1 MARASKPDAAK
12 ASGDFGPGATFAH
25 GKRDGG
31 QGIKAEAMA
40 AKPLEAAYIE
50 PEQRNNPDYL
60 AKLAKEKSERPK
72 GPMGFSVQAKVFGA
86 SPNSPLARVNVL
98 R

>member
-1 MARASKPDAAK
+1 MARASKPEDQK
-12 ASGDFGPGATFAH
+12 SSSDFGPGAVFVH
-25 GKRDGG
+25 RKIDGG

-60 AKLAKEKSERPK
+60 AKLAKEKSERPE

-86 SPNSPLARVNVL
+86 SPNSPLAKVNVL